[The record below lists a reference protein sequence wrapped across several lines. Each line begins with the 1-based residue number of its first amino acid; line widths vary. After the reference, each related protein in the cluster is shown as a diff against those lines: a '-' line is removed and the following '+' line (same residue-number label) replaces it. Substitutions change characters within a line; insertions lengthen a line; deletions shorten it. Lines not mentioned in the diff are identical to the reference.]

1 MPPLPPTHA
10 AIRSRPLVTRCTSRC
25 MGAARQ
31 ALDLVNQMYQLIG
44 TVERVT
50 VRIAELSF
58 YLGAF
63 GCADL

>member
-1 MPPLPPTHA
+1 
-10 AIRSRPLVTRCTSRC
+10 